1 MYQVGDLIIYGGEG
15 VCRVAAV
22 GPAPIAAADPGRLYY
37 TLTPVYR
44 KGVVYAPT
52 DVDVPMR
59 PALSREEALSLIRSI
74 PTMDQNTLEFADAK
88 QAALEYKALL
98 QTYDHGN
105 LLRLIRAIY
114 AKNERAIVQG
124 KSYSHVDEKFL
135 KRARELLHGELAVSL
150 GVEPDEVE
158 RMIREAVEADS
169 AAN

>member
-22 GPAPIAAADPGRLYY
+22 GPAPIAAADPSRLYY

-59 PALSREEALSLIRSI
+59 PVLSREESLSLIRSI
-74 PTMDQNTLEFADAK
+74 PTMDRDTMEFADAK

-98 QTYDHGN
+98 QPMTTGTCCASSA
-105 LLRLIRAIY
+105 RSTQKTSGPSPRAG
-114 AKNERAIVQG
+114 ATAMWMKNSSSAPG
-124 KSYSHVDEKFL
+124 SFCT
-135 KRARELLHGELAVSL
+135 ASL
-150 GVEPDEVE
+150 PFPW
-158 RMIREAVEADS
+158 A
-169 AAN
+169 